1 VTHGAHTAR
10 PKPGQSRPE
19 TASSFLFVP
28 ATRPDRIPKAL
39 ASGAHAV
46 IIDLE
51 DAVSPRDKA
60 GARAALS
67 AAAVSERALVR
78 INAVG
83 TDWCDDDLTAISSW
97 SWVQGVVVPKAET
110 ESIVRFVR
118 ARLPAEI
125 AVIALIESA
134 RAIEDINRIASAPVQ
149 RLFFG
154 AVDYAE
160 DIDAVRDDDVLAYP
174 RSRLVTASRR
184 NGLPPPVD
192 TPTVVVDDL
201 ERVARDAT
209 TARRFGFG
217 GKLCIHPSHV
227 PIVNGAFSPS
237 PEEVAWASRISGEAA
252 RSGQGVF
259 MVDGVMIDAPLVA
272 RAQRILARASSGLTG
287 SR

>member
-1 VTHGAHTAR
+1 VTHGAQAGRPNPTAEI
-10 PKPGQSRPE
+10 G
-19 TASSFLFVP
+19 SSFLFVP
-28 ATRPDRIPKAL
+28 ATRPDRIPKAF

-51 DAVSPRDKA
+51 DAVSPKDKA

-67 AAAVSERALVR
+67 EAAVPEPALVR

-83 TDWCDDDLTAISSW
+83 TDWCVDDLAAITLW
-97 SWVQGVVVPKAET
+97 PWVQGVVVPKVEAAGM
-110 ESIVRFVR
+110 VRFVR
-118 ARLPAEI
+118 ARLTAEI
-125 AVIALIESA
+125 AVVALIESA
-134 RAIEDINRIASAPVQ
+134 RAIEDVDRITAAPVQ

-160 DIDAVRDDDVLAYP
+160 DIDAARDDDVLAYP

-184 NGLPPPVD
+184 SGLPPPVD

-201 ERVARDAT
+201 ALVARDAT

-227 PIVNGAFSPS
+227 AIVNQTFSPS
-237 PEEVAWASRISGEAA
+237 PEEVAWASRIAGEAA
-252 RSGQGVF
+252 RSGEGVF

-272 RAQRILARASSGLTG
+272 RAERILARASSGVSG